1 MFSKASVLQNHVP
14 SPEGEG
20 TFYPESPF
28 PKGASVVQRIYQK
41 PKGAMLGLHQKSDQE
56 LLQDKERK
64 TILIVDDEPVIRDLC
79 VRVLHDYNM
88 VEAAD
93 GDEALEIFSRGGID
107 VILTDVMMPKMDG
120 LELLKR
126 LKEREPTVVV
136 IIMTGYADKDLI
148 LKALKA
154 DADDF
159 ITKPLNLLQLKSAID
174 KALVKKALKEEIAN
188 LRNLD
193 RFKTNF
199 LSLISHKFRT
209 PITSISLF
217 LQNLAAGVYDP
228 SDEMSKEHMGLVYNE
243 ACYLGKLV
251 TDLLTF
257 SAVMDSGEGLQL
269 TPCDLNTLMP
279 KLLKGS
285 KEWSEKP
292 GLTPQCDLEPAPE
305 LLLDR
310 EKFGFALQ
318 QVFDNAIKFSRATGV
333 VCVTLKNLGDSCQIT
348 VKDDGIG
355 ISKNQIPKIFEKFYQ
370 VDAEQTG
377 QIRGFGLG
385 LFYARE
391 FVRMHGGSISI
402 ESEPDQGT
410 RVVITIPNTAS
421 QSA

>member
-1 MFSKASVLQNHVP
+1 MFRLTQN
-14 SPEGEG
+14 
-20 TFYPESPF
+20 
-28 PKGASVVQRIYQK
+28 
-41 PKGAMLGLHQKSDQE
+41 SDLA
-56 LLQDKERK
+56 LLQDKEQK
-64 TILIVDDEPVIRDLC
+64 TILIVDDEAVIRDLC
-79 VRVLHDYNM
+79 MRALHDYR
-88 VEAAD
+88 VLEAAD
-93 GDEALEIFSRGGID
+93 GEEALKIFERGGVD
-107 VILTDVMMPKMDG
+107 AILTDVMMPKVDG

-126 LKEREPTVVV
+126 IKEQEPTLVV

-159 ITKPLNLLQLKSAID
+159 ITKPLNLLQLKSAVD

-217 LQNLAAGVYDP
+217 LQNLAAGIYDP
-228 SDEMSKEHMGLVYNE
+228 SDETARENIGLVYGE

-257 SAVMDSGEGLQL
+257 SQVMDSGGALRLE
-269 TPCDLNTLMP
+269 PCDLNSLLP
-279 KLLKGS
+279 KLLGGS
-285 KEWSEKP
+285 KEWVEKRGVSP
-292 GLTPQCDLEPAPE
+292 RCELEPAPQ

-310 EKFGFALQ
+310 EKFSFALQ
-318 QVFDNAIKFSRATGV
+318 QVIDNAVKFSKPSGT
-333 VCVTLKNLGDSCQIT
+333 VCVGLKNLGENCQIS
-348 VKDDGIG
+348 VQDDGIG
-355 ISKNQIPKIFEKFYQ
+355 IPRDALPKIFEKFYQ
-370 VDAEQTG
+370 VDAERTG

-391 FVRMHGGSISI
+391 FIRMHGGSIGI
-402 ESEPDQGT
+402 ESEPDIGT
-410 RVVITIPNTAS
+410 RVIISIPTKSGQNS
-421 QSA
+421 

>member
-1 MFSKASVLQNHVP
+1 
-14 SPEGEG
+14 
-20 TFYPESPF
+20 
-28 PKGASVVQRIYQK
+28 
-41 PKGAMLGLHQKSDQE
+41 MLEFAQKSDQA
-56 LLQDKERK
+56 LLQERERK
-64 TILIVDDEPVIRDLC
+64 TILIVDDEAVIRDLC
-79 VRVLHDYNM
+79 KRVLHDYNI
-88 VEAAD
+88 VEAGD
-93 GDEALEIFSRGGID
+93 GVEAYEIFLRGGID
-107 VILTDVMMPKMDG
+107 VILTDVMMPRVDG
-120 LELLKR
+120 LELLKK

-193 RFKTNF
+193 RFKTVF

-217 LQNLAAGVYDP
+217 LQNLAAGIYDP
-228 SDEMSKEHMGLVYNE
+228 ADPEATENLGLIYNE

-257 SAVMDSGEGLQL
+257 SSVMDSSAGLKL
-269 TPCDLNTLMP
+269 EPCNLATLLP
-279 KLLKGS
+279 KLLAGS

-292 GLTPQCDLEPAPE
+292 GVSSHTDLEPAPE
-305 LLLDR
+305 LHLDP
-310 EKFGFALQ
+310 KFAFALQ
-318 QVFDNAIKFSRATGV
+318 QVIDNAIKFSKDSGL
-333 VCVTLKNLGDSCQIT
+333 VCITLRNLDESCQIA
-348 VKDDGIG
+348 VEDNGIG
-355 ISKNQIPKIFEKFYQ
+355 IPKEQLPKLFEKFYQ
-370 VDAEQTG
+370 VDADRTG

-402 ESEPDQGT
+402 ESEENIGT
-410 RVVITIPNTAS
+410 RVLVTIPIKPA
-421 QSA
+421 